1 MHAVSAVRGESRRG
15 GKSRRG
21 DRQAPAGLQVG
32 ARTPCCRRLVADGAD
47 LGAARQAGIGLV
59 DLVHQQQRDV
69 ELIVLCGLR
78 AAEVIPG

>member
-1 MHAVSAVRGESRRG
+1 
-15 GKSRRG
+15 
-21 DRQAPAGLQVG
+21 
-32 ARTPCCRRLVADGAD
+32 VADGAD